1 MNQPNKGIHSTVL
14 QLPSELP
21 DLVYVVGRNW
31 RHVEVQMRNYG
42 YAQEKCNGPVRKYVM
57 VTDVDILRGL
67 SGIHLWVL
75 DGTQYCECRRYA
87 YENIM
92 AYVLALPHRF
102 KVSLAPEI
110 DSEMNIV
117 KRSIYDLRNS

>member
-31 RHVEVQMRNYG
+31 RHVEQQMRNYR
-42 YAQEKCNGPVRKYVM
+42 YAPERCNGSVRKYVM
-57 VTDVDILRGL
+57 VTDVDSLRGL
-67 SGIHLWVL
+67 SGADLWVL

>member
-21 DLVYVVGRNW
+21 DLVYVVGRHW
-31 RHVEVQMRNYG
+31 RHVEQQMRNYG
-42 YAQEKCNGPVRKYVM
+42 YAPWSCNGAIRKYIV
-57 VTDVDILRGL
+57 VNDVDRIRGL
-67 SGIHLWVL
+67 STADLWVL

-92 AYVLALPHRF
+92 AYILSLPHRF
-102 KVSLAPEI
+102 KVSLVPEV
-110 DSEMNIV
+110 DWEMKIV

>member
-21 DLVYVVGRNW
+21 DLVYVVGRHW
-31 RHVEVQMRNYG
+31 RHIEQQMRNYG
-42 YAQEKCNGPVRKYVM
+42 YAPWSCNGAIRKYIV
-57 VTDVDILRGL
+57 VNDVDRIRGL
-67 SGIHLWVL
+67 STADLWVL
-75 DGTQYCECRRYA
+75 DGAQYCECRRHA
-87 YENIM
+87 YETIM

-102 KVSLAPEI
+102 KVSLAPEV
-110 DSEMNIV
+110 DWEMNIV

>member
-31 RHVEVQMRNYG
+31 RHVEQQMRNYR
-42 YAQEKCNGPVRKYVM
+42 YAQERCNGAVRKYVM
-57 VTDVDILRGL
+57 VTDVDSLRSL

-75 DGTQYCECRRYA
+75 DGTQYCECRRHA
-87 YENIM
+87 YENIIS
-92 AYVLALPHRF
+92 YVLALPHRF

-110 DSEMNIV
+110 ESEMNIV